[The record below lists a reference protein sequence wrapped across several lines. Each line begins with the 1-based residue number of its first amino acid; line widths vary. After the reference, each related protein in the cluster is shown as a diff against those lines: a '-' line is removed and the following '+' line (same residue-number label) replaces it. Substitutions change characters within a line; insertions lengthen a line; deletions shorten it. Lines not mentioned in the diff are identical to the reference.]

1 MGKIAGLVVL
11 AGLAV
16 AGLSKGAV
24 AQQCEPHRVAEKYPE
39 YAGRV
44 VRIAASPTTPPFT
57 FSDPADLNRMTGI
70 EVEMLEF
77 ALQCAGLRFEYVRGP
92 WPSLLA
98 TIFSGATDVMAGNVV
113 YRPDRAERAD
123 FILWYINGQSFLVQ
137 RGNPRNIRRVE
148 DLCGRSGTSVV
159 GGAGALETERQSRA
173 CVERG
178 QPPIN
183 FSPSADQEAAARQ
196 LANRRAD
203 FMSDGAANAA
213 ARLASGAGQDLEIA
227 FSIRTELAAGF
238 TVREGN
244 ETMARIVYDGLRILE
259 ADGRLR
265 ALMDRYG
272 LSQDLLMPI
281 EIRR

>member
-1 MGKIAGLVVL
+1 LVGFLTGIAAL
-11 AGLAV
+11 A
-16 AGLSKGAV
+16 LSGGAF
-24 AQQCEPHRVAEKYPE
+24 AQQCEPQRAAEKFPD

-44 VRIAASPTTPPFT
+44 VRVAAAPTTPPFT
-57 FSDPADLNRMTGI
+57 FSDPADLNRMIGI
-70 EVEMLEF
+70 EAEIIEGAM
-77 ALQCAGLRFEYVRGP
+77 QCAGLRFEYVRGP

-123 FILWYINGQSFLVQ
+123 FILWYINGQSFLVR
-137 RGNPRNIRRVE
+137 RGNPSNIRRPE
-148 DLCGRSGTSVV
+148 DLCGKTGTSVI

-178 QPPIN
+178 QPAIN
-183 FSPSADQEAAARQ
+183 FVPAADQEAAARQ
-196 LANRRAD
+196 LANGRAD

-213 ARLASGAGQDLEIA
+213 ARLASGAGRELAIG

-238 TVREGN
+238 AVRNGN
-244 ETMARIVYDGLRILE
+244 ETMARIVYDGLRVME

-265 ALMDRYG
+265 ALMDKYG
-272 LSQDLLMPI
+272 LSPDLLMPI